1 MTFGSCYGLSSET
14 KCKRPNGSLK
24 DLQSN
29 ATVWLAP
36 AEINRTRQAAASPP
50 LILLEA
56 AIVASVFF
64 SRPGLSI
71 SATLQT
77 FFRLHPPS
85 KDCPETLRNSTWS
98 TQQRALSGSGAGGSW
113 EANPHQLTAPPWSA
127 LYKIRQTPWNSLSGI
142 WEIPRV
148 DLALN
153 LKQNEAVVDAAKQ
166 NEAQVQSMD
175 LEKLEAITWD

>member
-1 MTFGSCYGLSSET
+1 MDLVLRLSL
-14 KCKRPNGSLK
+14 RDPNSSLK

-36 AEINRTRQAAASPP
+36 AEINRTRRAAASPP

-56 AIVASVFF
+56 AIVASVIL

-77 FFRLHPPS
+77 FFPLHPPL

-98 TQQRALSGSGAGGSW
+98 TQQIALSGSGAGRSW
-113 EANPHQLTAPPWSA
+113 EALPAPAYRSA
-127 LYKIRQTPWNSLSGI
+127 LIGTLQNSSNSMELVFRNLRNTPSRPS
-142 WEIPRV
+142 
-148 DLALN
+148 A
-153 LKQNEAVVDAAKQ
+153 
-166 NEAQVQSMD
+166 
-175 LEKLEAITWD
+175 